1 MRADH
6 NKPVDSDHADGSSE
20 MSPVAAP
27 AHLEPVSRQERVEAV
42 DVVRGFAILG
52 ILMVNMP
59 VFNSPLFYF
68 LANIEM
74 WSDAIDKGTIW
85 LVRFAAESKFYS
97 MFSFLFGLGF
107 CIQMDRAHE
116 KGGRFGAVYAR
127 RLLVL
132 LVLGQIHALLIWN
145 GDILTFYAVLGL
157 VLLFF
162 RKRAPRTV
170 LIWAVFL
177 LLLPFVFNAAI
188 TVLVEVGRNIPEARE
203 QIEAGF
209 AKQTAE
215 FERRGDR
222 ALAVYAEGSWSEIM
236 TLRREELFSLYA
248 FMLFLLVPNILAM
261 FLIGLY
267 VGQRGIHSN
276 IEEHLPLIRSVALW
290 GVVLGLIGNAVYTYA
305 IAKANPAIPSL
316 TTLAGA
322 AGIMVGAPALC
333 FAYVCGLTLL
343 VRRER
348 WKQRLSPIGAV
359 GRMALTNYL
368 MQSVICTLIFYSY
381 GLGLYGACPPFW
393 GLMLTF
399 GIYLFQIALSV
410 WWLGRFRFG
419 PMEWLWRTLT
429 YAEIQPLRLSRGEEI
444 GTPPLKRSR

>member
-1 MRADH
+1 MPADK
-6 NKPVDSDHADGSSE
+6 KPVSSDNADGSTE
-20 MSPVAAP
+20 MRPVAAP
-27 AHLEPVSRQERVEAV
+27 AHLEPVSRRERVAAV

-59 VFNSPLFYF
+59 VFNSPFFYF

-116 KGGRFGAVYAR
+116 KGGSFGAVYGR

-132 LVLGQIHALLIWN
+132 LVVGQIHAHFVWM
-145 GDILTFYAVLGL
+145 GDILTFYAILAL
-157 VLLFF
+157 VLLLF
-162 RKRAPRTV
+162 RKRAPRTL

-177 LLLPFVFNAAI
+177 LLLPFVFNAVM
-188 TVLVEVGRNIPEARE
+188 TVFVEVGKNIPEARE
-203 QIEAGF
+203 QIEEGF
-209 AKQTAE
+209 AKQNAE

-222 ALAVYAEGSWSEIM
+222 ALEIYAKSSWSEIV
-236 TLRREELFSLYA
+236 TLRREELFSMYTFA
-248 FMLFLLVPNILAM
+248 LFLLVPNILAM
-261 FLIGLY
+261 FLVGLY
-267 VGQRGIHSN
+267 VGRRGIHSN
-276 IEEHLPLIRSVALW
+276 IEDHLPLIRRVALW

-305 IAKANPAIPSL
+305 MATGNPAVPSL
-316 TTLAGA
+316 TMLAGS

-343 VRRER
+343 VRSER
-348 WKQRLSPIGAV
+348 WKQRLAPIGAV

-399 GIYLFQIALSV
+399 AIYLFQIALSV

-419 PMEWLWRTLT
+419 PLEWLWRSLT
-429 YAEIQPLRLSRGEEI
+429 YAEIQPLRLARGE
-444 GTPPLKRSR
+444 GT